1 MSITSDFSKFKK
13 IDAHSHIGT
22 FGSPFNIHFN
32 ADLLLKQMEEF
43 NIEKTILCS
52 DGPHTNEETVAAFKA
67 HPDKIIP
74 LMWINCAEGKPAYDA
89 LEHYIRDEHFA
100 GAKLQSLFD
109 GYCADDPCVDPVAEI
124 CEKYG
129 KPLFIHSGHPPFSLP
144 WQIGLLAERHPHLPI
159 VMIHMGHAHGVYVDA
174 AITMAKKYD
183 NIWLETS
190 GTSMSVQIANAYHTV
205 GHEKVMFGI
214 DSRSMPRPLRSRR
227 SWHAAWM
234 MKDWRTFSIITQLN
248 LWD

>member
-1 MSITSDFSKFKK
+1 MFASIVRTYQCSEFFKNLFKFLIFAKYKYNAILKYTQTHIAFTLLSALACLLFFS
-13 IDAHSHIGT
+13 H
-22 FGSPFNIHFN
+22 
-32 ADLLLKQMEEF
+32 
-43 NIEKTILCS
+43 
-52 DGPHTNEETVAAFKA
+52 
-67 HPDKIIP
+67 
-74 LMWINCAEGKPAYDA
+74 
-89 LEHYIRDEHFA
+89 
-100 GAKLQSLFD
+100 D

-190 GTSMSVQIANAYHTV
+190 GTSMSIQIANAYNTV

-214 DSRSMPRPLRSRR
+214 DSPF
-227 SWHAAWM
+227 HAPTVEIQKIMACGVDDEGLENIFYHNAAKFM
-234 MKDWRTFSIITQLN
+234 GLK
-248 LWD
+248 

>member
-1 MSITSDFSKFKK
+1 MPYLRYDNHIFTACEIFPTICYGSPPEKVGVLSDRDKRSDIMSITSDFSKFKK

-144 WQIGLLAERHPHLPI
+144 
-159 VMIHMGHAHGVYVDA
+159 
-174 AITMAKKYD
+174 
-183 NIWLETS
+183 
-190 GTSMSVQIANAYHTV
+190 
-205 GHEKVMFGI
+205 
-214 DSRSMPRPLRSRR
+214 
-227 SWHAAWM
+227 
-234 MKDWRTFSIITQLN
+234 
-248 LWD
+248 

>member
-144 WQIGLLAERHPHLPI
+144 WQIGLLADLEFDAHEFEVFEHLGIEEETAAVEGTERS
-159 VMIHMGHAHGVYVDA
+159 
-174 AITMAKKYD
+174 
-183 NIWLETS
+183 EERR
-190 GTSMSVQIANAYHTV
+190 V
-205 GHEKVMFGI
+205 GKEC
-214 DSRSMPRPLRSRR
+214 RSRW
-227 SWHAAWM
+227 SPYH
-234 MKDWRTFSIITQLN
+234 
-248 LWD
+248 